1 MQHPDG
7 GWGWFYDHSSAH
19 TTATV
24 VRGLIV
30 ARDAGAAIV
39 PDVIERGLAWL
50 EGHQAQRL
58 EQLQAN
64 KSLDQA
70 DALVFHTLVMADRRN
85 EAMQSWLYEHRN
97 DLGVYGK
104 VLLGLATHKLGNAE
118 QTAMLRQN
126 VEQFLVQDAENETA
140 YLRDQAAWWYWY
152 GSRNESTAYYLKL
165 LAAVEPNNATAP
177 RLVKYL
183 LNSRRHGV
191 HWDSTRDTALV
202 VEAFTDY
209 LKATGENKNQVSGEV
224 WLSGKRLGS
233 FAFTPET
240 LFTANNTIEIAGNAV
255 PSGEHEL
262 ELRKQGSARYSS
274 ASTPRTSHWK
284 RRSPRPVWRSRSSVA
299 TIDWIQPKAIG
310 SSRRSRPGG

>member
-1 MQHPDG
+1 
-7 GWGWFYDHSSAH
+7 
-19 TTATV
+19 
-24 VRGLIV
+24 
-30 ARDAGAAIV
+30 
-39 PDVIERGLAWL
+39 
-50 EGHQAQRL
+50 
-58 EQLQAN
+58 
-64 KSLDQA
+64 
-70 DALVFHTLVMADRRN
+70 
-85 EAMQSWLYEHRN
+85 
-97 DLGVYGK
+97 
-104 VLLGLATHKLGNAE
+104 
-118 QTAMLRQN
+118 MLRQN

-262 ELRKQGSARYSS
+262 ELRKQGSGPLFFSVYSTNFTLEEEI
-274 ASTPRTSHWK
+274 A
-284 RRSPRPVWRSRSSVA
+284 RPVWRSRSSVA
-299 TIDWIQPKAIG
+299 TIDWIQPK
-310 SSRRSRPGG
+310 SDWK